1 MSFLYLKAPALGTTW
16 KLSCTSF
23 STTLI
28 SEMSSV
34 QVRMMQHHY
43 PVKAQQPA
51 VEFQVVFGSEPE
63 FEQFQQFIRSHHL
76 SGLGDWTRRPEVTLW
91 WPEREITNWTGF
103 ITQFAAGG
111 ARRNPAPHAK
121 ISVDL
126 VDSMFYHRT
135 DIASVAASWLAVA
148 GYGSLAG
155 MLELPSVLGEAA
167 MDFLN
172 LADELWTSV
181 T

>member
-16 KLSCTSF
+16 KLSCISF
-23 STTLI
+23 YTTLI
-28 SEMSSV
+28 SEMSSA
-34 QVRMMQHHY
+34 QTRTMQHHY

-51 VEFQVVFGSEPE
+51 VEFQVVFSSESE
-63 FEQFQQFIRSHHL
+63 FERFLQFIRSHHL
-76 SGLGDWTRRPEVTLW
+76 SGLSDWSRRPEVTLW
-91 WPEREITNWTGF
+91 WPERDITNWTGF
-103 ITQFAAGG
+103 VTQFVAGG

-135 DIASVAASWLAVA
+135 DIASMAATWVQLA

-155 MLELPSVLGEAA
+155 MLELPVALGEAA
-167 MDFLN
+167 LDFLDI
-172 LADELWTSV
+172 ASELWTAQ